1 MADALLEDPYGGH
14 YFKLEIDS
22 AEVAHI
28 AEVSGL
34 KTTAK
39 VFEIEEGGVN
49 GYAHKRVDRSSW
61 DNITIRYATSSS
73 RFLQMWRDAFL
84 RDPLGDGLW
93 KSGSIVVMDNAGQ
106 PVRRFHFVRAWPVSW
121 EGPSLD
127 SSGSDLAME
136 TLELAHEGIRIS
148 DR

>member
-1 MADALLEDPYGGH
+1 MLEDPYGGY
-14 YFKLEIDS
+14 YFKLEVDS

-28 AEVSGL
+28 AEVSGI
-34 KTTAK
+34 KTSAK

-49 GYAHKRVDRSSW
+49 GYAHKRVDRSGW

-73 RFLQMWRDAFL
+73 RFLQEWRDAFL
-84 RDPLGDGLW
+84 REPFGDHLW
-93 KSGSIVVMDNAGQ
+93 KSGSIVVKNNDGQ
-106 PVRRFHFVRAWPVSW
+106 SVRRYHFVRAWPVSW

-127 SSGSDLAME
+127 AGGSDLAME
-136 TLELAHEGIRIS
+136 SLELAHEGIRVS